1 MLFSCWYTRKE
12 LGVRTT
18 YLYTGSLISGAFS
31 GLISAGITKN
41 MDGTLGLLA
50 WRWLFIIE
58 GIASVGVAV
67 FTYWALPNNFE
78 DAKFLN
84 EDDKA
89 LMRIR
94 AELNA
99 RYNGKPDFNW
109 HDVKLAIKD
118 PK

>member
-1 MLFSCWYTRKE
+1 MSQLRISYLFVAAALS
-12 LGVRTT
+12 
-18 YLYTGSLISGAFS
+18 GSFGGLFAYALI
-31 GLISAGITKN
+31 K
-41 MDGTLGLLA
+41 MDGIAGLEG

-58 GIASVGVAV
+58 GIASVFIAC
-67 FTYWALPNNFE
+67 FTYWALPNSFE
-78 DAKFLN
+78 DARFLN

-89 LMRIR
+89 LMRVR

-118 PK
+118 PKYV